1 MNIIQENS
9 FKFQTAIEHF
19 REELRSMRS
28 GRAHAGLVENT
39 KVECYGTQ
47 SILQQVANI
56 SVPDARSI
64 VIQPWDKSIIKDI
77 EKALQN
83 SNLSLSVVNEGN
95 IIRVP
100 IPSLTEERRLEL
112 VRLIKEKAEQ
122 SRIVIRNIR
131 EDVWKNIKDQ
141 KTAGKITE
149 DAMFLL
155 QKELQKEID
164 QYNESIKEIVGLKEK
179 EVMTI

>member
-1 MNIIQENS
+1 M
-9 FKFQTAIEHF
+9 
-19 REELRSMRS
+19 
-28 GRAHAGLVENT
+28 
-39 KVECYGTQ
+39 
-47 SILQQVANI
+47 
-56 SVPDARSI
+56 
-64 VIQPWDKSIIKDI
+64 
-77 EKALQN
+77 
-83 SNLSLSVVNEGN
+83 
-95 IIRVP
+95 
-100 IPSLTEERRLEL
+100 
-112 VRLIKEKAEQ
+112 IKEKAEQ